1 MPVANSLDTQDINV
15 REMEEYRPLLHRP
28 LRKKIIDFERDGRLK
43 HVILATQFTRPL
55 LEELCDLADMVRE
68 LASDPEGR
76 RKLSKLLS
84 HLQAM
89 MYFTQP
95 STRTFLSFSAVC
107 RLLGI
112 GTEQVRD
119 SAVSSESSEGVK
131 RESRFDS
138 IRMFSSYFDLII
150 MRSSI
155 PDLAECCAYLM
166 NELESQEFNTRNIPI
181 INAGSGADQHPTQA
195 LLDLYT
201 IRRTFRFADEKRT
214 SRPRFEILNDEYPNL
229 TADVS
234 NKTFAFCG
242 DLGRGRTVR
251 SLVELLMKFENVS
264 MVFISP
270 DHPKFHLGDDLLG
283 RLRDQGIR
291 FEEIDSLDTR
301 LDGIPIL
308 HQIDCLYMT
317 RIQQE
322 HNNQED
328 DDFFA
333 SADMT
338 HYRLTPERVD
348 QMRSYAPILHPFPR
362 DSVAGEIPTKIDGN
376 PRAMYFHQAR
386 NGLWARAAL
395 LVHIFNA
402 DRALT
407 QAYREHYA
415 DLHDFNKAVL

>member
-1 MPVANSLDTQDINV
+1 MPAEKSPDTEDISV
-15 REMEEYRPLLHRP
+15 LEMSEYRPLLHRP
-28 LRKKIIDFERDGRLK
+28 VRKKIIEFERDGRLK
-43 HVILATQFTRPL
+43 HVILATQFTRHL
-55 LEELCDLADMVRE
+55 LDELCDLADMVRE

-76 RKLSKLLS
+76 RKLSKLLC

-119 SAVSSESSEGVK
+119 STVSSESSEGVK

-150 MRSSI
+150 MRSKA

-166 NELESQEFNTRNIPI
+166 NELENQDFNTRNIPI

-201 IRRTFRFADEKRT
+201 IRRTFRFVDEKRT
-214 SRPRFEILNDEYPNL
+214 SRPRLEMLGDSYPHL

-234 NKTFAFCG
+234 NKTYAFCG

-251 SLVELLMKFENVS
+251 SLVELLMKYDHVS

-270 DHPKFHLGDDLLG
+270 SHPKFQLGEDLIS
-283 RLRDQGIR
+283 RLRDRGIP
-291 FEEIDSLDTR
+291 FEEIDSLDAC

-328 DDFFA
+328 DEFFA
-333 SADMT
+333 STDMT
-338 HYRLTPERVD
+338 NYRLTPERVD

-362 DSVAGEIPTKIDGN
+362 DSVAGEIPTAIDSN

-415 DLHDFNKAVL
+415 DSHDFNRAVL